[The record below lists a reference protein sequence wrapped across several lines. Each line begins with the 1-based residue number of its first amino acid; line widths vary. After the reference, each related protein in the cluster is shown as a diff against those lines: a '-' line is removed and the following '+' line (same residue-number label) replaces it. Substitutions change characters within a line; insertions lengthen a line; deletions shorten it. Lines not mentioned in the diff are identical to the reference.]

1 MDETPKE
8 YTQRLLQNYW
18 TLMFR
23 FDAKGRKIAAKTC
36 ARLSISESINAIRFE
51 EITASDRIGFYK
63 EAKIEL
69 EKL

>member
-8 YTQRLLQNYW
+8 YAQRLLQNYW

-23 FDAKGRKIAAKTC
+23 FDAKGRKIAAKAC
-36 ARLSISESINAIRFE
+36 ARLSISESINAIHSDG
-51 EITASDRIGFYK
+51 ITASDRIDFYEEVK
-63 EAKIEL
+63 TEL

>member
-1 MDETPKE
+1 METANE
-8 YTQRLLQNYW
+8 YARKLFSNYW
-18 TLMFR
+18 IIMFR
-23 FDAKGRKIAAKTC
+23 FDAKGRKIAAKAC

-51 EITASDRIGFYK
+51 GIAASDRIDFYK